1 MVALETPVLSV
12 AIDAVSKVDGEKA
25 LCGLITRAY
34 FRLIH
39 SSCSSNLITDVFY
52 SFTHAFGQHSHLHSS
67 VSNNYMHVIGHAYD
81 ITIGLH
87 VHFVD
92 CGS

>member
-34 FRLIH
+34 FRLTC
-39 SSCSSNLITDVFY
+39 SSCHESLILRSPSLSLDM
-52 SFTHAFGQHSHLHSS
+52 QLHLHSS
-67 VSNNYMHVIGHAYD
+67 NV
-81 ITIGLH
+81 TIAFLTAT
-87 VHFVD
+87 
-92 CGS
+92 CR